1 MSWNGLYG
9 VLSNDQEHA
18 EYDDVYDEAGDAV
31 YCDHC
36 GTEIYWKDGIY
47 ICPYCGKAMDRAVF
61 FRYIGATPPGPECLT
76 CDNLYPGCMNCL
88 YGHDNDLYR

>member
-9 VLSNDQEHA
+9 ILSNDQEHA

-36 GTEIYWKDGIY
+36 GAEIY
-47 ICPYCGKAMDRAVF
+47 AVKQWIEQYSSGTSV
-61 FRYIGATPPGPECLT
+61 RLRPVL
-76 CDNLYPGCMNCL
+76 NV
-88 YGHDNDLYR
+88 